1 MKKICVI
8 VNKYPNEVDPSGLV
22 FVQQLVWAMAD
33 KGIKMSVIC
42 PLSVNLNFKYSKL
55 PYKKIEMTENNNEVE
70 VYFPKFIGFGQS
82 HRIFGKSPAPLTTDL
97 FTKSVRKVI
106 SKMEEKPDV
115 VYGHFVT
122 PAGITAARMGRELN
136 IPSFMAHGESTNWS
150 IENFGA
156 SEVAKELESLAG
168 VVAVSGRN
176 RDLLLD
182 EGVVTEDLIKVF
194 PNGYR
199 KERFYPRDKKES
211 REKFGFKEDDFIV
224 GFVGSFDDRKG
235 ILRLEKA
242 VENTSNVNF
251 ACAGKGKLVPT
262 SSKCLFA
269 KAINNEE
276 LPYFYSAVDVFV
288 LPTLNEGCCNA
299 IIEALACGTP
309 VISSDRPFNNEILDE
324 TCSIKINPESV
335 EEIQQAIEKL
345 QEDKKLRD
353 SLAKGSIE
361 KAKTLTLEKRA
372 ENIIKFIDDMSLL

>member
-1 MKKICVI
+1 M
-8 VNKYPNEVDPSGLV
+8 
-22 FVQQLVWAMAD
+22 
-33 KGIKMSVIC
+33 
-42 PLSVNLNFKYSKL
+42 
-55 PYKKIEMTENNNEVE
+55 
-70 VYFPKFIGFGQS
+70 
-82 HRIFGKSPAPLTTDL
+82 
-97 FTKSVRKVI
+97 
-106 SKMEEKPDV
+106 
-115 VYGHFVT
+115 
-122 PAGITAARMGRELN
+122 
-136 IPSFMAHGESTNWS
+136 
-150 IENFGA
+150 
-156 SEVAKELESLAG
+156 
-168 VVAVSGRN
+168 
-176 RDLLLD
+176 
-182 EGVVTEDLIKVF
+182 F

-211 REKFGFKEDDFIV
+211 REKFGFEEDDFIV

-235 ILRLEKA
+235 VLRLEKA
-242 VENTSNVNF
+242 VENTRNVNF

-269 KAINNEE
+269 KPINNEE

-309 VISSDRPFNNEILDE
+309 VISSDKPFNNEILDE

-345 QEDKKLRD
+345 HEDKKLRD

-372 ENIIKFIDDMSLL
+372 ENIIKFISERKDI

>member
-1 MKKICVI
+1 MKSICVI
-8 VNKYPNEVDPSGLV
+8 VNKYPNAVEPSGLV

-42 PLSVNLNFKYSKL
+42 PLSINLNLKYLKL
-55 PYKKIEMTENNNEVE
+55 PYKIVEKTENNNEVE

-106 SKMEEKPDV
+106 STMEEKPDI

-122 PAGITAARMGRELN
+122 PAGIAAARIGREFN

-156 SEVAKELESLAG
+156 SAVEKELESLAG
-168 VVAVSGRN
+168 VIAVSGRN
-176 RDLLLD
+176 KDLLLD
-182 EGVVTEDLIKVF
+182 EKVVKEEVVKVF

-211 REKFGFKEDDFIV
+211 REKFGFKEEDFIV

-242 VENTSNVNF
+242 VENIKEVKF

-262 SSKCLFA
+262 SNKCLFA
-269 KAINNEE
+269 KPINNED

-299 IIEALACGTP
+299 IIEALACGLP
-309 VISSDRPFNNEILDE
+309 VISSDRTFNDEILDE

-335 EEIQQAIEKL
+335 EEIQYAIEKL
-345 QEDKKLRD
+345 HKDEMLRE
-353 SLAKGSIE
+353 SLSNGSIE

-372 ENIIKFIDDMSLL
+372 ENIIKFISERERA